1 MPTNSKHPETLVLH
15 SGYRSDA
22 ATMKRRADTPL
33 SRGFGGPCR
42 PPNHAQNLGPGCD
55 TGPEPQ
61 KRAISASQ
69 RIRNA

>member
-1 MPTNSKHPETLVLH
+1 MPTDSMHPETLVLH
-15 SGYRSDA
+15 SGHRSDA
-22 ATMKRRADTPL
+22 ATMGRVDTHL

-42 PPNHAQNLGPGCD
+42 PPNHAQYLGPGFD

-61 KRAISASQ
+61 NRAISASQ